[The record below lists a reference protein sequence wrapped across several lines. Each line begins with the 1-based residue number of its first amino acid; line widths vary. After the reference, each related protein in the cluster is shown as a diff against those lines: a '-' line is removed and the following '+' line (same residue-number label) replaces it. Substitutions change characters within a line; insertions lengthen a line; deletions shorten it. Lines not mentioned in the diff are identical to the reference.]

1 MDANLSMYCKCVF
14 SNRAYLSFAETCYLT
29 SNLATAVVAKNTI
42 LMSISLIFLGQLAIV
57 KTMMTY
63 NKFGT
68 SLGFFG
74 LTIQRMSIVESS

>member
-1 MDANLSMYCKCVF
+1 
-14 SNRAYLSFAETCYLT
+14 
-29 SNLATAVVAKNTI
+29 
-42 LMSISLIFLGQLAIV
+42 MSISLIFLGQLATV

-74 LTIQRMSIVESS
+74 LIIQRMSIVESS